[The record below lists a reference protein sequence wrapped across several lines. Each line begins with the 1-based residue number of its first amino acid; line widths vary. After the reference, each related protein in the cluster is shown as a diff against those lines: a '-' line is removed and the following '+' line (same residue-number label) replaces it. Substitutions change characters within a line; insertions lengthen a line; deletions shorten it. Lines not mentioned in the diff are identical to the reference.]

1 MASEP
6 RPHLRLCRP
15 PVAVADRILRWR
27 DLEGVVGIS
36 RTTVATQERE
46 GHFPRRVKLTDY
58 CVGWR
63 ASEVQ
68 EWISGRRDWR

>member
-27 DLEGVVGIS
+27 DLEGMVGIS
-36 RTTVATQERE
+36 RTTVAALERK
-46 GHFPRRVKLTDY
+46 GRFPQRRRLTDY
-58 CVGWR
+58 CIGWLE
-63 ASEVQ
+63 SEVLQ
-68 EWISGRRDWR
+68 WIAELRK